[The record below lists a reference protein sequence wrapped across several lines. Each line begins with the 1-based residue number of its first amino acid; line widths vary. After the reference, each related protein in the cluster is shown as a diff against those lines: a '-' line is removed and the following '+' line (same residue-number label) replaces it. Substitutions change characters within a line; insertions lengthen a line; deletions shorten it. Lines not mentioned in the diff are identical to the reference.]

1 MCLYYEHHPAGGIP
15 IFWQIPS
22 FETPLPTRSK
32 TNIPVARLEFQC
44 LFDRPAEAAQFVG
57 W

>member
-1 MCLYYEHHPAGGIP
+1 MNITLLVASQSS